1 MPATSS
7 LSPQQVLAAQSLSL
21 GQSQGVAAQRA
32 GVTRVTVCRW
42 LKLPLFQQKLE
53 ELKREIQQIEG
64 SAFTEAVEEVK
75 KNIKQSTSKILAP
88 DDLKLKL
95 TEIIED
101 PDTSTSLRLKA
112 IAQLGKWFGLD
123 QQKPTSTQGENDFPV
138 ELGSDLPDFSQM
150 SDEELQQEYLKTLAD
165 D

>member
-75 KNIKQSTSKILAP
+75 ENIKQNTSRILAP

-95 TEIIED
+95 TEIIEN
-101 PDTSTSLRLKA
+101 PDTSISLRLKA

-123 QQKPTSTQGENDFPV
+123 QPKPVQSQSENDFPV
-138 ELGSDLPDFSQM
+138 ELGSDLPDFSKM
-150 SDEELQQEYLKTLAD
+150 SDEELQREYLKTLAD